1 MNREYLPSK
10 IFMIK
15 VAFIFV
21 IIATIFGVYKTI
33 SYFKNRPSAKAGDV
47 VLVKDVVGK
56 DSNNNG
62 IADWEEYLWGLDPLK
77 NGASNKEYIMAKKK
91 TLSENNP
98 LSAPIT
104 GNAAESEALSQE
116 FFAVVVSLMQSGG
129 LTEDSIA
136 KISDTI
142 GQKIVPEQLPD
153 IYTRDMLVIDNKEDG
168 DIEYFQ
174 ALDKLNKKYADKDM
188 GGELTIIAQ
197 GLANNNPQALRI
209 AASIAESYRSFG
221 QELVKLPVPEKIAL
235 GHLSLANDYEK
246 IAKSLEGFSEIL
258 DNPLVGMKA
267 LLNYKKYNDS
277 IASDLASIS
286 SNLE

>member
-1 MNREYLPSK
+1 
-10 IFMIK
+10 MIK

-33 SYFKNRPSAKAGDV
+33 SYFKNRTSAKAGDV

-62 IADWEEYLWGLDPLK
+62 IADWEEYLWGLNPLK
-77 NGASNKEYIMAKKK
+77 NGASNKEYIMAKRQ

-104 GNAAESEALSQE
+104 GNAEESEALSKE
-116 FFAVVVSLMQSGG
+116 FFAVVVSLMQSGS

-136 KISDTI
+136 QISNEI

-153 IYTRDMLVIDNKEDG
+153 TYTRDMVKINDREDA
-168 DIEYFQ
+168 DIQYFQ

-209 AASIAESYRSFG
+209 ASSIASSYRSFG
-221 QELVKLPVPEKIAL
+221 QELIKLPVPEKISI

-246 IAKSLEGFSEIL
+246 IATSLEGFSTIL

-277 IASDLASIS
+277 ITSDLASIS